1 MSEIP
6 SKWSDLLIKAGF
18 TDRRNG
24 APSLRRLGDAA
35 GVNVSTVSRLVI
47 KGMGLTDANM
57 QKIADALRVSVDEVY
72 GLTSG
77 VTAKP
82 MTLPL
87 GTEKLT
93 EREKNA
99 VAEII
104 RSLVNSKEL
113 GSGEDDDPEKTSEQ
127 AEPAEEKTQSHYDLV
142 ARQER
147 HGRTTSEPPR
157 RRRKPAE

>member
-6 SKWSDLLIKAGF
+6 SKWADLLIKAGF

-24 APSLRRLGDAA
+24 APSLRRRGDAA
-35 GVNVSTVSRLVI
+35 EVNVSTVSRLVI

-57 QKIADALRVSVDEVY
+57 QKIADALRVDVDDIY

-82 MTLPL
+82 MTMPL

-99 VAEII
+99 LAEII
-104 RSLVNSKEL
+104 RALVNSKEP
-113 GSGEDDDPEKTSEQ
+113 GNANDDPEKTSQ
-127 AEPAEEKTQSHYDLV
+127 PAEPAEEKTQSHYDLV
-142 ARQER
+142 ARQR
-147 HGRTTSEPPR
+147 MIKPR
-157 RRRKPAE
+157 RSDKKAGQ